1 MKEAKDHILI
11 VDDKVKNIYALE
23 QILNQP
29 GRNLI
34 SVTNGNDALKVA
46 LNQEIDLIILD
57 VQMPGM
63 DGFEVAQI
71 LKSNK
76 RTSETPI
83 IFVTAELKDHK
94 FVMKGFEEGAI
105 DYLYKPINPEIIE
118 AKVSV
123 LLQLHRQ
130 QRELMEK
137 NLALEKYAL
146 LINNSAD
153 LICIIN
159 GSTLRFEEV
168 NDAVDSLLGYTV
180 KEFKGSS
187 LLFYLSEE
195 DRTKIQQLSKEHKS
209 AFSFETLIYT
219 KSRVPRYFSWNVV
232 HKHGLW
238 FANGRDITEMKE
250 VEEIRNYLA
259 VVVKQSNDAIYLHN
273 PDGKIISWN
282 EGAEKMY
289 GFLEKEALNMYL
301 WNIVPKQLMTETQQV
316 INNILHGAKVEALE
330 TRRITKYGKI
340 IDVIFAAS
348 VITDPN
354 GNLKS
359 VAITERDITRQK
371 KADFEINQLNTNL
384 ERNIAQLQL
393 TNKELESF
401 SYSVSHDLRAPLR
414 SINGYAQMIQDDHAH
429 EFNDETKRMLNVI
442 RNNAKKMGVLIDD
455 LLAFSRMGRKEIA
468 QLLIDFNK
476 LVEPIVAEMKNNA
489 PASTRITVHPLHN
502 TQGDPALLAQ
512 VYINLI
518 SNAIKYSSKKETPD
532 IEIGSEEKE
541 DEYVY
546 YVKDHGAGFDM
557 KYAHKLFGVFQRL
570 HSNEEFEGTGVGLA
584 IVQRIVVK
592 HGGKVWAEGKVDE
605 GATFYFSLPKIN
617 NLII

>member
-1 MKEAKDHILI
+1 MVKEPKDHILI
-11 VDDKVKNIYALE
+11 VDDKIKNIYALE
-23 QILNQP
+23 QILGQP

-34 SVTNGNDALKVA
+34 SVTNGNEALKVA

-105 DYLYKPINPEIIE
+105 DYLYKPINPDIIE

-137 NLALEKYAL
+137 NQTLENYAL

-159 GSTLRFEEV
+159 GASLRIEEV
-168 NDAVDSLLGYTV
+168 NDAVHSLLGYTV
-180 KEFKGSS
+180 TEMKGTS
-187 LLFYLSEE
+187 LLDYVSEE
-195 DRTKIQQLSKEHKS
+195 DRPKIKQLSKEYHDI
-209 AFSFETLIYT
+209 FSFESLMYT
-219 KSRVPRYFSWNVV
+219 QNGESRYFSWNIV
-232 HKHGLW
+232 HKHNLW
-238 FANGRDITEMKE
+238 FANG
-250 VEEIRNYLA
+250 
-259 VVVKQSNDAIYLHN
+259 
-273 PDGKIISWN
+273 
-282 EGAEKMY
+282 
-289 GFLEKEALNMYL
+289 
-301 WNIVPKQLMTETQQV
+301 
-316 INNILHGAKVEALE
+316 
-330 TRRITKYGKI
+330 
-340 IDVIFAAS
+340 
-348 VITDPN
+348 
-354 GNLKS
+354 
-359 VAITERDITRQK
+359 RDITRQK
-371 KADFEINQLNTNL
+371 KADFEINQLNLNL
-384 ERNIAQLQL
+384 ERNVAQLQL

-414 SINGYAQMIQDDHAH
+414 SINGYAQMIQEDHAQ
-429 EFNDETKRMLNVI
+429 EFNEESKRMLNVI

-455 LLAFSRMGRKEIA
+455 LLAFSRMGRKEITR
-468 QLLIDFNK
+468 LPIDFTK
-476 LVEPIVAEMKNNA
+476 LVEPIVAELTLNA
-489 PASTRITVHPLHN
+489 AAGTHITILPLHN
-502 TQGDPALLAQ
+502 TQGDPALLSQ

-518 SNAIKYSSKKETPD
+518 SNAIKYSARKETREV
-532 IEIGSEEKE
+532 EIGSQEKE
-541 DEYVY
+541 NEYVY

-570 HSNEEFEGTGVGLA
+570 HSNDEFEGTGVGLA

-592 HGGKVWAEGKVDE
+592 HGGKVWAEGQVGE

-617 NLII
+617 NPPI

>member
-1 MKEAKDHILI
+1 MVKEPKDHILI
-11 VDDKVKNIYALE
+11 VDDKIKNIYALE
-23 QILNQP
+23 QILGQP

-34 SVTNGNDALKVA
+34 SVTNGNEALKVA

-105 DYLYKPINPEIIE
+105 DYLYKPINPDIIE
-118 AKVSV
+118 AKVAV

-137 NLALEKYAL
+137 NQTLENYAL

-159 GSTLRFEEV
+159 GASLRIEEV
-168 NDAVDSLLGYTV
+168 NDAVHSLLGYTV
-180 KEFKGSS
+180 PEMKGTS
-187 LLFYLSEE
+187 LLEYVSED
-195 DRTKIQQLSKEHKS
+195 DRPKITQLSKEYHDI
-209 AFSFETLIYT
+209 FSFESLMYT
-219 KSRVPRYFSWNVV
+219 KNGESRYFSWNIV
-232 HKHGLW
+232 HKHNLW
-238 FANGRDITEMKE
+238 FANGRDIT
-250 VEEIRNYLA
+250 
-259 VVVKQSNDAIYLHN
+259 
-273 PDGKIISWN
+273 
-282 EGAEKMY
+282 
-289 GFLEKEALNMYL
+289 
-301 WNIVPKQLMTETQQV
+301 
-316 INNILHGAKVEALE
+316 
-330 TRRITKYGKI
+330 
-340 IDVIFAAS
+340 
-348 VITDPN
+348 
-354 GNLKS
+354 
-359 VAITERDITRQK
+359 RQK
-371 KADFEINQLNTNL
+371 RADFEINQLNLNL
-384 ERNIAQLQL
+384 ERNVAQLQL

-414 SINGYAQMIQDDHAH
+414 SINGYAQMIQEDHTQ
-429 EFNDETKRMLNVI
+429 EFNEESKRMLNVI

-455 LLAFSRMGRKEIA
+455 LLAFSRMGRKEITR
-468 QLLIDFNK
+468 LPIDFTR
-476 LVEPIVAEMKNNA
+476 LVEPIVAELTLNA
-489 PASTRITVHPLHN
+489 AAGTHFTIHPLHN
-502 TQGDPALLAQ
+502 TQGDPALLSQ

-518 SNAIKYSSKKETPD
+518 SNAIKYSARKETREV
-532 IEIGSEEKE
+532 EIGSEEKE

-570 HSNEEFEGTGVGLA
+570 HSNDEFEGTGVGLA

-592 HGGKVWAEGKVDE
+592 HGGKVWAEGQVGE

-617 NLII
+617 NPPI

>member
-1 MKEAKDHILI
+1 MVKEPKDHILI
-11 VDDKVKNIYALE
+11 VDDKVNNIYALE
-23 QILNQP
+23 QILGQP

-34 SVTNGNDALKVA
+34 SVTNGNEALKVA

-76 RTSETPI
+76 RTCETPI

-137 NLALEKYAL
+137 NQALENYAL

-159 GSTLRFEEV
+159 GFSLRFEEI
-168 NDAVDSLLGYTV
+168 NDAVHPLLGYTV
-180 KEFKGSS
+180 SEMKGTSF
-187 LLFYLSEE
+187 LDYLSEE
-195 DRTKIQQLSKEHKS
+195 DRPKIKQLSKEYS
-209 AFSFETLIYT
+209 PIFSFEALIT
-219 KSRVPRYFSWNVV
+219 SKSGESRYFSWNIV
-232 HKHGLW
+232 HKHNLW
-238 FANGRDITEMKE
+238 FANGRDIT
-250 VEEIRNYLA
+250 
-259 VVVKQSNDAIYLHN
+259 
-273 PDGKIISWN
+273 
-282 EGAEKMY
+282 
-289 GFLEKEALNMYL
+289 
-301 WNIVPKQLMTETQQV
+301 
-316 INNILHGAKVEALE
+316 
-330 TRRITKYGKI
+330 
-340 IDVIFAAS
+340 
-348 VITDPN
+348 
-354 GNLKS
+354 
-359 VAITERDITRQK
+359 RQK
-371 KADFEINQLNTNL
+371 MTDLEINKLNINL

-429 EFNDETKRMLNVI
+429 EFNDEAKRMLNVI

-468 QLLIDFNK
+468 RLPTNFNK

-489 PASTRITVHPLHN
+489 PANTCITVHPLHN

-518 SNAIKYSSKKETPD
+518 SNAIKYSSKKETPEV
-532 IEIGSEEKE
+532 EIGSEEKE

-546 YVKDHGAGFDM
+546 YIKDHGAGFDM

-570 HSNEEFEGTGVGLA
+570 HGNEEFEGTGVGLA

-592 HGGKVWAEGKVDE
+592 HGGKVWAEGKLDE

-617 NLII
+617 NHPI